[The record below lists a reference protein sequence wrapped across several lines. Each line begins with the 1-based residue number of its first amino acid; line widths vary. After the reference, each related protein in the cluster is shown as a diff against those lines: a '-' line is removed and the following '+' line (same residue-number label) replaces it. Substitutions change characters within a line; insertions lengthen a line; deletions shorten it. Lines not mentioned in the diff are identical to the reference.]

1 MSKFKRIPGL
11 IALTLLL
18 PACAAEQAKEP
29 KSLDQILAD
38 KGYRLGEEIQYIREF
53 GFNGWTEV
61 DNLHLILH
69 SRVSDRYLV
78 TLGSICDGLLYSP
91 TINLSTTVGQFT
103 RFDYVMVGGPGGT
116 GGRCN
121 VRALN
126 ELEKI
131 EPEKGSD

>member
-1 MSKFKRIPGL
+1 MFKVSRIPGL
-11 IALTLLL
+11 LALALFTA
-18 PACAAEQAKEP
+18 ACATEPAQEP
-29 KSLDQILAD
+29 KSLEQILAD
-38 KGYRLGEEIQYIREF
+38 KGYRIGEEIPHIREF
-53 GFNGWTEV
+53 RFDGWTEV

-103 RFDYVMVGGPGGT
+103 RFDYVMVGGPGGS

-131 EPEKGSD
+131 EQEGSSD

>member
-1 MSKFKRIPGL
+1 MFKVSRIPGL
-11 IALTLLL
+11 LALAMLTA
-18 PACAAEQAKEP
+18 ACATEPAREQR
-29 KSLDQILAD
+29 SLEQILAD
-38 KGYRLGEEIQYIREF
+38 KGYRIGEEIPHIREF
-53 GFNGWTEV
+53 RFDGWTEV

-78 TLGSICDGLLYSP
+78 TLGSICDGLLYSS
-91 TINLSTTVGQFT
+91 TIKLSTTVGQFT

-121 VRALN
+121 VRTLN

-131 EPEKGSD
+131 EQEGSSD

>member
-1 MSKFKRIPGL
+1 M
-11 IALTLLL
+11 
-18 PACAAEQAKEP
+18 C
-29 KSLDQILAD
+29 
-38 KGYRLGEEIQYIREF
+38 IRDS
-53 GFNGWTEV
+53 GWTEV

-78 TLGSICDGLLYSP
+78 TLGSICDGLLYSS

-103 RFDYVMVGGPGGT
+103 RFDYVMVGGPGGS

-121 VRALN
+121 VRTLN

-131 EPEKGSD
+131 EQEGGSD

>member
-1 MSKFKRIPGL
+1 MSKPNRIPGL
-11 IALTLLL
+11 VLLTLLL
-18 PACAAEQAKEP
+18 GACAAEPAKDAR
-29 KSLDQILAD
+29 SLEQILAD
-38 KGYRLGEEIQYIREF
+38 KGYRIGEEIPHIREF
-53 GFNGWTEV
+53 RFNGWTEV

-69 SRVSDRYLV
+69 SRASDRYLV

-91 TINLSTTVGQFT
+91 TIKLSTTVGQFT

-126 ELEKI
+126 ELERI
-131 EPEKGSD
+131 EQQAGGD